1 MVNMSLFDKCFITGC
16 DSKTEWMLPWFIKN
30 YNTHINTPLVFAD
43 FGCSSDM
50 LAYVNDNVNTVLD
63 MTHLSEKG
71 WFKKPATIAKIASL
85 VNSACWIDTDFEIL
99 QDMGDVFNYFEP
111 SKLNMVEDLP
121 WSKRRGETWHN
132 SGLVGV
138 SGNPKILNNWVETVR
153 TSPIVGDQEVLH
165 SMLKSPLDRIIYI
178 NTLPNEY
185 NWLRLQLF
193 DGHDSNKKRA
203 IHWTGPKGKEE
214 IMRQMEK
221 IND

>member
-1 MVNMSLFDKCFITGC
+1 MNLFDKCFITGC

-30 YNTHINTPLVFAD
+30 YTAHISIPLVFAD
-43 FGCSSDM
+43 FGCSSNI
-50 LAYVNDNVNTVLD
+50 LTYANNNVDTILD
-63 MTHLSEKG
+63 MTHLSEAG
-71 WFKKPATIAKIASL
+71 WFKKPATIATVAKLA
-85 VNSACWIDTDFEIL
+85 NSACWIDTDFEIL

-138 SGNPKILNNWVETVR
+138 SGNPKILNKWVETVK

-185 NWLRLQLF
+185 NWLRLQLV

-203 IHWTGPKGKEE
+203 IHWTGPKGKKE

-221 IND
+221 TNG